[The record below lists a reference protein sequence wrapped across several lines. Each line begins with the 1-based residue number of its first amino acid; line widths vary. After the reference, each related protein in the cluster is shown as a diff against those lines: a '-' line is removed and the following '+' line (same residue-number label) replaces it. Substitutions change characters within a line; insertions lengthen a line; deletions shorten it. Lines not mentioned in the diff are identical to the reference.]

1 MIFLQRMEQQF
12 KLEPLIID
20 TVIKACK
27 QLYGHE
33 PEPKLISIQKT
44 NLQFRNEADFT
55 LMVFPLVRLSKKS
68 PELTA
73 KELGDFLKEHLDFV
87 ENFNVVKGFLN
98 IKISSKCWLDF
109 LRCHVGAM
117 HYGIQQP
124 DSAQPPVIVEYS
136 SPNTN
141 KPLHLGHI
149 RNNLLGDSISRIL
162 KANGKN
168 VVQANLVNDRGIHIC
183 KSMLAWQKWG
193 GGETPESS
201 GLKGDKLVGKYYVE
215 FDKHYKEEI
224 RQLVAKGMDEEDAAK
239 AAPLMQQA
247 QEMLR
252 QWEQGTQEV
261 RVLWQMMNSWVYKGF
276 EQTYARLGI
285 SFDKIYYE
293 SNTYLLGKEV
303 VAEGLNKK
311 VFQKKDDGSVWVD
324 LTSEG
329 LDEKL
334 LLRADG
340 TSVYMTQDLGTA
352 CMRYEEFHPE
362 KMIYVVGNE
371 QNYHFDVLKKV
382 LVRAGYNWAENIR
395 HFSYGMVEL
404 PEGKMKSREG
414 TVVDADD
421 LIDEVTQ
428 SARQITSELGKIDNF
443 ESEEAEQLFRM
454 IGLGGLKYFILKVD
468 PVKNMMFNPAESI
481 DFDGNTGPF
490 IQYTHARIKSLLRK
504 SGKNL
509 ATLTFDDFADL
520 LNEERELLFLCYD
533 FRRILS
539 LAAEELSPAQI
550 ANYVYE
556 LAQQYNKFY
565 QRIPVLKDED
575 ANRVDFRLALSFFT
589 ANIIRNAMDLLGIFV
604 PEKM

>member
-1 MIFLQRMEQQF
+1 MEQQF
-12 KLEPLIID
+12 RLEPLIIN
-20 TVIKACK
+20 TVIEACK

-44 NLQFRNEADFT
+44 NIQFRGEADFT
-55 LMVFPLVRLSKKS
+55 IMVFPLVRISKKS

-73 KELGDFLKEHLDFV
+73 NELGDFLKKHLDMV
-87 ENFNVVKGFLN
+87 ENINVVKGFLN
-98 IKISSKCWLDF
+98 IKISSRYWLLF
-109 LRCHVGAM
+109 LKEHFLDVN
-117 HYGIQQP
+117 YGIQHP
-124 DSAQPPVIVEYS
+124 DSSKPPVIVEYS

-162 KANGKN
+162 KANEKN
-168 VVQANLVNDRGIHIC
+168 VIQVNLVNDRGIHIC
-183 KSMLAWQKWG
+183 KSMLAWQHWG
-193 GGETPESS
+193 EGETPESS
-201 GLKGDKLVGKYYVE
+201 GIKGDKLVGKYYVE
-215 FDKHYKEEI
+215 FDKQYKEEV

-252 QWEQGTQEV
+252 RWEQGEQDV
-261 RVLWQMMNSWVYKGF
+261 RALWQMMNSWVYAGF

-285 SFDKIYYE
+285 SFDKTYYE
-293 SNTYLLGKEV
+293 SQTYLLGKEV
-303 VAEGLNKK
+303 VADGLNKK
-311 VFQKKDDGSVWVD
+311 VFQKKEDGSVWVD
-324 LTSEG
+324 LVADG

-352 CMRYEEFHPE
+352 RMRYEEFHPE

-382 LVRAGYNWAENIR
+382 LVKAGYNWADNIK

-421 LIDEVTQ
+421 LIDEVTL
-428 SARQITSELGKIDNF
+428 SAKQITGELGKTENF
-443 ESEEAEQLFRM
+443 KPEEAENLFRL

-468 PVKNMMFNPAESI
+468 PVKNMLFNPEESI

-490 IQYTHARIKSLLRK
+490 IQYTYARIQSLLRK
-504 SGKNL
+504 SGKDIASL
-509 ATLTFDDFADL
+509 AYDEFTGL
-520 LNEERELLFLCYD
+520 LGEERELLFLCYD

-565 QRIPVLKDED
+565 QRIPVLKEED
-575 ANRVDFRLALSFFT
+575 ANRVDFRLALSSFT
-589 ANIIRNAMDLLGIFV
+589 ANVIKNAMDLLGIAV
-604 PEKM
+604 PERM

>member
-1 MIFLQRMEQQF
+1 MEQQF
-12 KLEPLIID
+12 RLEPLIIN
-20 TVIKACK
+20 TVIEACK

-44 NLQFRNEADFT
+44 NMQFRSEADFT
-55 LMVFPLVRLSKKS
+55 IMVFPLVRISKKS

-73 KELGDFLKEHLDFV
+73 NELGDFLKKHLDMV
-87 ENFNVVKGFLN
+87 ENINVVKGFLN
-98 IKISSKCWLDF
+98 IKISSRYWLLF
-109 LRCHVGAM
+109 LKEHFLDVN
-117 HYGIQQP
+117 YGFQHP
-124 DSAQPPVIVEYS
+124 DSSKPPVIVEYS

-168 VVQANLVNDRGIHIC
+168 VIQVNLVNDRGIHIC
-183 KSMLAWQKWG
+183 KSMLAWQHWG
-193 GGETPESS
+193 EGETPESS
-201 GLKGDKLVGKYYVE
+201 GIKGDKLVGKYYVE
-215 FDKHYKEEI
+215 FDKQYKEEV

-252 QWEQGTQEV
+252 RWEQGEQDG
-261 RVLWQMMNSWVYKGF
+261 RVLWQMMNSWVYAGF

-285 SFDKIYYE
+285 SFDKTYYE
-293 SNTYLLGKEV
+293 SQTYLLGKEV

-311 VFQKKDDGSVWVD
+311 VFQKKEDGSVWVD
-324 LTSEG
+324 LIADG

-352 CMRYEEFHPE
+352 RMRYEEFHPE

-382 LVRAGYNWAENIR
+382 LVKAGYNWADNIK

-421 LIDEVTQ
+421 LIDEVTL
-428 SARQITSELGKIDNF
+428 SAKQITGELGKTENF
-443 ESEEAEQLFRM
+443 KPEEAENLFRL

-468 PVKNMMFNPAESI
+468 PVKNMLFNPEESI

-490 IQYTHARIKSLLRK
+490 IQYTYARIQSLLRK
-504 SGKNL
+504 SGKDIASL
-509 ATLTFDDFADL
+509 AYVEFTGL
-520 LNEERELLFLCYD
+520 LGEERELLFLCYD

-565 QRIPVLKDED
+565 QRIPVLKEED
-575 ANRVDFRLALSFFT
+575 ANRVDFRLALSLFT
-589 ANIIRNAMDLLGIFV
+589 ANVIKNAMDLLGIAV
-604 PEKM
+604 PEQM